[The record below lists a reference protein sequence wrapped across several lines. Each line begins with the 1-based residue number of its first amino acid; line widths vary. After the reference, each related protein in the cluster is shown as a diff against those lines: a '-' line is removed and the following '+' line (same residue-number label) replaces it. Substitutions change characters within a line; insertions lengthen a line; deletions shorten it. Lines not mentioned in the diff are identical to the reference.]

1 MLLKSVRMQIKSIL
15 NHKEVFIT
23 VCILMLFVFINYFS
37 NIIKYNGK
45 DISDMYFPMKLLLLS
60 SGSGPINY
68 YFMQY
73 FPLLVIIPV
82 GFSYVH
88 DRDSKEIIYIQSRVG
103 LKHYYIGKIISVFL
117 VAFFVFTIPFII
129 EMIFNCIAFPM
140 NATGDLSNVNI
151 YEKSYIEAVKNYF
164 YYNLYVIHP
173 YIYTLFITLVFGVIC
188 GILNVFVVAISMY
201 NIKFKILLFL
211 PVYILLYGIGMIGH
225 IFPSIKVSL
234 SYFDYL
240 SIFDCSRK
248 SLLGYCLIIVL
259 ILLVSIVMTMTKS
272 RKDSL

>member
-23 VCILMLFVFINYFS
+23 MCILMLFVFINYFT
-37 NIIKYNGK
+37 NVLKYNGK
-45 DISDMYFPMKLLLLS
+45 DITDMYFPMKLLLLS
-60 SGSGPINY
+60 SGSGAANY

-82 GFSYVH
+82 AFSYVY

-129 EMIFNCIAFPM
+129 EIIINCIAFPI
-140 NATGDLSNVNI
+140 NATGDLSNANI
-151 YEKSYIEAVKNYF
+151 YEKIYIDLVGNYF
-164 YYNLYVIHP
+164 FYNLYVIHP
-173 YIYTLFITLVFGVIC
+173 YIYTFLVTLVFGLIC
-188 GILNVFVVAISMY
+188 GVLTVFVVAISMY

-225 IFPSIKVSL
+225 IVPSIKVSL
-234 SYFDYL
+234 SYFNYL
-240 SIFDCSRK
+240 SIFDCSKK
-248 SLLGYCLIIVL
+248 SLIGYCLTIVL
-259 ILLVSIVMTMTKS
+259 ILLVSIVMIMTKS

>member
-15 NHKEVFIT
+15 NHKEIFIIM
-23 VCILMLFVFINYFS
+23 CILMLFVFVNYFT

-45 DISDMYFPMKLLLLS
+45 DITDMYFPMKLLLLS
-60 SGSGPINY
+60 SGSGATNY

-73 FPLLVIIPV
+73 FPLLVIIPA
-82 GFSYVH
+82 GFSYVY

-129 EMIFNCIAFPM
+129 EIIINCIAFPI
-140 NATGDLSNVNI
+140 NATGDLSNANI
-151 YEKSYIEAVKNYF
+151 YEKVYIELVGNYF
-164 YYNLYVIHP
+164 FHNLYVIHP
-173 YIYTLFITLVFGVIC
+173 YIYTFLITLIFGLIC
-188 GILNVFVVAISMY
+188 GVLTVFVVAISMY

-225 IFPSIKVSL
+225 IVPSIKVSL

-240 SIFDCSRK
+240 SIYDCSRK
-248 SLLGYCLIIVL
+248 SLIGYFLIIVL
-259 ILLVSIVMTMTKS
+259 ILLVSIVMIMTKS